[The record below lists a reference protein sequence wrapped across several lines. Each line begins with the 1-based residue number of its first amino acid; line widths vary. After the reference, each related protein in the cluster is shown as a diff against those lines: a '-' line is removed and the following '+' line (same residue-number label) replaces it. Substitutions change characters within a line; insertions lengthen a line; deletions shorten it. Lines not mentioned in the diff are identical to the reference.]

1 MARAIT
7 KEEYEKIKLMESLKT
22 SVIVKLTGRGH
33 STIERIKQSKDWDGY
48 CDIKIMTH
56 SQLPV
61 NNQSTISQLPAR
73 EELKETEQNTPP
85 HLLDDNLLLRI
96 ADGIDY
102 SNALMNGV
110 VAKLDALI
118 KALGV

>member
-33 STIERIKQSKDWDGY
+33 ATIERIKQSKDWDGY

-61 NNQSTISQLPAR
+61 K
-73 EELKETEQNTPP
+73 EEPKETAQNTQQPY
-85 HLLDDNLLLRI
+85 LLDENLLLRI
-96 ADGIDY
+96 ADSIDY
-102 SNALMNGV
+102 NNALMNGV
-110 VAKLDALI
+110 VAKLDVLI